1 MPRAGES
8 GKECLD
14 FAASHGRRVT
24 AIIEPDNGA
33 SPMSRVA
40 LAKIPDKSFNPIQI
54 GLFGVHAAMFEAN
67 PPLDLLQKSRCGGR
81 IGG

>member
-8 GKECLD
+8 GKECLG
-14 FAASHGRRVT
+14 FAASNGRRVT

-40 LAKIPDKSFNPIQI
+40 LAKKPDKSLNPIQI
-54 GLFGVHAAMFEAN
+54 GSFGADAAMFEAN
-67 PPLDLLQKSRCGGR
+67 PAPDLLQKAGRGGR
-81 IGG
+81 LGR